1 MYRAPVPPQEF
12 PTRLY
17 RVHPSGTGLHL
28 EPVEVSPES
37 LDPRFVFLLDGGK
50 TMCVWFGNR
59 CKNTIMS
66 KTR

>member
-1 MYRAPVPPQEF
+1 M
-12 PTRLY
+12 Y

-37 LDPRFVFLLDGGK
+37 LDPRYVFLLDGGK
-50 TMCVWFGNR
+50 RMCVWYGSK

-66 KTR
+66 KTRWVWEI